1 MRVSRVS
8 PVVAFVLSLLSSALL
23 SVLTCLSS
31 AAEYLLTSAVV
42 ISGQFLSLLSPS
54 SSDLK
59 LKMRTAVLGL
69 ISVLLVS
76 KIYQTTQEEYKK
88 YTHHSNSGSI
98 EVFIEGQ
105 SLKFVLN
112 NEKGEGK
119 HLNGNAMIEDH
130 CCSIDWNTRISNPS
144 IYGST
149 RTWQLQQQWSFSVLP
164 MGEWCEG
171 WDTRVWAP
179 GLLQSVLDCVKSQGC
194 GGLPG

>member
-1 MRVSRVS
+1 MRFSRVS

-31 AAEYLLTSAVV
+31 AAEYMLTSAVV
-42 ISGQFLSLLSPS
+42 ISGQFLSLLPPS
-54 SSDLK
+54 SSDPR
-59 LKMRTAVLGL
+59 LKMRTAVLCL

-76 KIYQTTQEEYKK
+76 KIYQTTQEEYKRTKK
-88 YTHHSNSGSI
+88 YTHHSDSGSI
-98 EVFIEGQ
+98 EVFIEGP

-119 HLNGNAMIEDH
+119 YLIGNAMIEEH

-149 RTWQLQQQWSFSVLP
+149 RT
-164 MGEWCEG
+164 
-171 WDTRVWAP
+171 
-179 GLLQSVLDCVKSQGC
+179 
-194 GGLPG
+194 